1 MNTKKPLTKSGIK
14 LDIKSEKLDYHAGI
28 DFIVEKLDQNC
39 GMYLSSGIDYPGRY
53 SRWELGFLNPPLE
66 FIAIENTVYINSLNP
81 RGDEILKIFTPI
93 LAKHSDLLLWNGPT
107 LCTFTVELR
116 GAGK

>member
-66 FIAIENTVYINSLNP
+66 FIAIENTVYINFIRNDYVLNFNLVM
-81 RGDEILKIFTPI
+81 INYSMFCTIFN
-93 LAKHSDLLLWNGPT
+93 D
-107 LCTFTVELR
+107 
-116 GAGK
+116 